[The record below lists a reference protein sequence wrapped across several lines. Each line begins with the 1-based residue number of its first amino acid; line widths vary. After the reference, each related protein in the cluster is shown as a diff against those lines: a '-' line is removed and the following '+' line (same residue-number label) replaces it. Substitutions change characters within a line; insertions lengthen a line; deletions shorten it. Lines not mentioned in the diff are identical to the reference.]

1 MTIFRIAV
9 PIPIVIVTVKDMM
22 GHSNIATTQR
32 YDKRGADKMK
42 AAVKKLNVG

>member
-1 MTIFRIAV
+1 MGQTM
-9 PIPIVIVTVKDMM
+9 PIQANK
-22 GHSNIATTQR
+22 QR